1 MSAPSVAKAIAELR
15 EAAAR
20 AAWTQWS
27 AIFSFAASKRQARA
41 IVDPEALLLGSLALS
56 EHEPRLQGVVGL
68 WGLNQSRLLSVQ
80 RAKNLA
86 PLFPAAVRERL
97 AAFARVAMTRGGD
110 LRWKSVVGRAAGSKA
125 PEPRERQATPVLEG
139 GAPLMLRLRLGI
151 GVGIKADVIAY
162 LIGVAGGRQPVLLI
176 ARATAY
182 HGRAVRR
189 ALEEL
194 AAAGF
199 VEARPTAPASYRV
212 DTRRWAELLAIDAD
226 EPPAWRS
233 WAALYAFVAALD
245 EWSRRLPAKSDFVLA
260 SEARDIMFNYG
271 VALDGAVRLPR
282 LDHLRGEAFI
292 EPFIEALGV
301 CVEYLDSVV

>member
-1 MSAPSVAKAIAELR
+1 MFAPKVVKAVAALR

-20 AAWTQWS
+20 AAWTQWG
-27 AIFSFAASKRQARA
+27 AVFSVAASKRQALA

-56 EHEPRLQGVVGL
+56 EHEPRLRGVVGL

-86 PLFPAAVRERL
+86 VLFPAGVRERL
-97 AAFARVAMTRGGD
+97 GAFAQVAMMRGGD
-110 LRWKSVVGRAAGSKA
+110 ARWRSVTSRSARPAA
-125 PEPRERQATPVLEG
+125 PPQRERQATPVLEG

-162 LIGVAGGRQPVLLI
+162 LIGMAGGGQPVILI

-194 AAAGF
+194 AAGGF

-212 DTRRWAELLAIDAD
+212 NLPRWAELLAIDPD
-226 EPPAWRS
+226 DPPAWRS
-233 WAALYAFVAALD
+233 WGAMYAFVAALD
-245 EWSRRLPAKSDFVLA
+245 EWSLKLPAESDFVLA
-260 SEARDIMFNYG
+260 SEARDIMLTHG
-271 VALDGAVRLPR
+271 VALDGVVRLPR
-282 LDHLRGEAFI
+282 LDLLRGEAFL
-292 EPFIEALGV
+292 EPFIEALGT